1 MPPDPARSHPPGVPT
16 TEPALTALSDL
27 HRRLD
32 AAGIVRCGDGS
43 CIFGRPAGM
52 HTNGGCR
59 CIERGTTTPEV
70 KQLVRQMAGV
80 LRQYAEERADLHR
93 LLMEHAEAVDAPRGG
108 GMTAA
113 IAAVDRLDR
122 ARAALAEWTRT
133 HLPGEAMTDR
143 QPTIGHVS
151 PDHVPRDP
159 ARDLAVLQAVTVE
172 AQDAAIAYAHA
183 VGQAAVRLAERL
195 RDATTVAEC
204 RAAGRDFLG
213 ELRAANKPPGPII
226 SALVTAHRATTEPTP

>member
-32 AAGIVRCGDGS
+32 AAGIVWCGDGS

-80 LRQYAEERADLHR
+80 LRQYAEERADLAR
-93 LLMEHAEAVDAPRGG
+93 LLVEHAEAHAAASVPSGL
-108 GMTAA
+108 TAA
-113 IAAVDRLDR
+113 VAAVDRLDR
-122 ARAALAEWTRT
+122 AREALLAYART
-133 HLPGEAMTDR
+133 HL
-143 QPTIGHVS
+143 
-151 PDHVPRDP
+151 
-159 ARDLAVLQAVTVE
+159 
-172 AQDAAIAYAHA
+172 
-183 VGQAAVRLAERL
+183 
-195 RDATTVAEC
+195 
-204 RAAGRDFLG
+204 
-213 ELRAANKPPGPII
+213 
-226 SALVTAHRATTEPTP
+226 TPETP